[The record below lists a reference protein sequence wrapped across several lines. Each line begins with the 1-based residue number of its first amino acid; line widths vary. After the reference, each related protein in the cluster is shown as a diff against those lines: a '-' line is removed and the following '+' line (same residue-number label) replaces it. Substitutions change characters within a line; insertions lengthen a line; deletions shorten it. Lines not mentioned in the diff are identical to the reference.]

1 MPILE
6 SRSQSGR
13 YHGLATLSAPKE
25 RHESGSGRER
35 PGAVFSVSLW

>member
-25 RHESGSGRER
+25 RL
-35 PGAVFSVSLW
+35 GAVFLVSLW